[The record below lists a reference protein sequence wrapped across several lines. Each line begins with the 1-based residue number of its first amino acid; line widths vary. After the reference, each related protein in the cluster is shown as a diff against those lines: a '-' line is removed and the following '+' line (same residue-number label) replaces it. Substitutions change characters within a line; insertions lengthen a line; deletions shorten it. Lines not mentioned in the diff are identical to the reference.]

1 MHLSDDFLQQWDHII
16 SSVDKSNIP
25 LECINK
31 MILRL
36 HGGRQKTVNLSKLRQ
51 QGLENEEIET
61 VLSRNIAELEDQV
74 KDIDFILDVKAVAE
88 MIQPETDKLLNGL

>member
-61 VLSRNIAELEDQV
+61 VLSRNITELEDQV

>member
-36 HGGRQKTVNLSKLRQ
+36 YGGRQKTVNLSKLRQ
-51 QGLENEEIET
+51 QGLDNDEIET

-74 KDIDFILDVKAVAE
+74 RDIDFILDIKAVAE
-88 MIQPETDKLLNGL
+88 LIQPETDKLLNGL

>member
-16 SSVDKSNIP
+16 SSVEKSNIP

-36 HGGRQKTVNLSKLRQ
+36 HGGRQKTVNLTKLRQ

-61 VLSRNIAELEDQV
+61 VLSRNIAELEDQ
-74 KDIDFILDVKAVAE
+74 
-88 MIQPETDKLLNGL
+88 TDKLLNGL

>member
-61 VLSRNIAELEDQV
+61 VLSRTIAELEDQV